1 MSTNFCF
8 CTVSISY
15 FSCLAIW
22 GGGDWRGKAVQ
33 SHLSADSWRCE
44 CSYGNALLNAIF
56 TSHYHC
62 DSVSSCRTCRLMPMN
77 SELSLTEWL
86 PNVSKILLSATDS
99 LMNVSVCRVLII
111 YPFLS
116 SDKELKT
123 EGFSLE
129 SCRSMIA
136 LMDVSF
142 TVHYGQNVCTVWCS
156 NTSSLVF
163 VLFVIIII
171 RHYNLVVKHVAHF
184 IGSDCRGMHFV
195 KLLQQ
200 FFST

>member
-1 MSTNFCF
+1 M
-8 CTVSISY
+8 
-15 FSCLAIW
+15 
-22 GGGDWRGKAVQ
+22 
-33 SHLSADSWRCE
+33 
-44 CSYGNALLNAIF
+44 NAIF

-77 SELSLTEWL
+77 SELSLIEWL

-136 LMDVSF
+136 LLDVSF
-142 TVHYGQNVCTVWCS
+142 TEHYGQNVCTVCS

-163 VLFVIIII
+163 ILFVIIIII

-184 IGSDCRGMHFV
+184 IGPDCRGMYFV
-195 KLLQQ
+195 KLLQL
-200 FFST
+200 FFIN